1 MKTIS
6 ELQQEIR
13 SMQMELQ
20 EINNRLSNINDALL
34 NYKDSGINDTKYKRI
49 YEIAETMP
57 IIEHPIIH
65 YGYTLKNSYFAI
77 LILVAT
83 CEDSINDEQLLFL
96 QRMAMADNQRTSI
109 DLYMAGIGSV
119 SIENVIFKMHDD
131 VKNLSN
137 QLVLDMLMIAN
148 LGKIKSQ
155 LTYEVIANITKFI
168 GVSEY
173 ELRMISVIAKSILLQ
188 RCDESVKAMGLGYME
203 KIDCQFGY
211 YLSTVKN
218 WKKYLIEKKEEEK
231 KKKAEVEKRQREMAS
246 SLYDLNKS
254 ESHYLDNK
262 PWI

>member
-13 SMQMELQ
+13 SMQTELQ
-20 EINNRLSNINDALL
+20 EINKRLSNINDELL
-34 NYKDSGINDTKYKRI
+34 NYKDSGVSDSKYKRI

-57 IIEHPIIH
+57 LIEHPIIR
-65 YGYTLKNSYFAI
+65 YGYAVKNSYFAI

-83 CEDSINDEQLLFL
+83 CEDSINDDQLLFL
-96 QRMAMADNQRTSI
+96 QRMVMADRQRTSI
-109 DLYMAGIGSV
+109 DLYMAGIGST
-119 SIENVIFKMHDD
+119 SIDNVIFKMHDD

-188 RCDESVKAMGLGYME
+188 KCDESVKAMGLGYME